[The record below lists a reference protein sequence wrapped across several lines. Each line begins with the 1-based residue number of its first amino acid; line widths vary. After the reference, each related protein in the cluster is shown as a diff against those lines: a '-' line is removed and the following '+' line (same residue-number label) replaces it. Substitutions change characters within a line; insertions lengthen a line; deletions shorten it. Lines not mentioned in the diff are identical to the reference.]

1 MGGGASKKK
10 DAEWELEYEGHS
22 KAVLCVAFSPCG
34 ARVATGS
41 LDGTA
46 LVFNAKSGGNQLTL
60 EGHGDGVACTL
71 EGHTGHVLGVAF
83 ARDGAR
89 VATASGDWTCRI
101 WGVGSGTVET
111 FVTGHID
118 MVICCAF
125 NHDGTRFATGSADK
139 TIKIW
144 NAARLFNGDTKR
156 FDNATGALLLTFE
169 GHEHHVTSV
178 TYDRKGERLLSSS
191 LDSSVR
197 MWDAA
202 KGDEEFKLKH
212 RSGVAG
218 AAFSECETRV

>member
-60 EGHGDGVACTL
+60 EGHGDGVAC
-71 EGHTGHVLGVAF
+71 VAF
-83 ARDGAR
+83 APGGGSARDGQPRSDRAALGR
-89 VATASGDWTCRI
+89 D
-101 WGVGSGTVET
+101 
-111 FVTGHID
+111 
-118 MVICCAF
+118 
-125 NHDGTRFATGSADK
+125 DG
-139 TIKIW
+139 
-144 NAARLFNGDTKR
+144 
-156 FDNATGALLLTFE
+156 
-169 GHEHHVTSV
+169 
-178 TYDRKGERLLSSS
+178 LLSSS

-218 AAFSECETRV
+218 AAFSECETRVLSCCRDKSARLWCLESGKEETKLSGHRKAVNGCAFSAEYVATAGDDEVAKLWLPRNDLLKEFEED